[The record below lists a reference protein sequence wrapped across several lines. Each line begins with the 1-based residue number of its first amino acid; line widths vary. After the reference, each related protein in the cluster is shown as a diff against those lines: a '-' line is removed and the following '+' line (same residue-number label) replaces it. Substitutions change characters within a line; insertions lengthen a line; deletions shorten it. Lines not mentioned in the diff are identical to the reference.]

1 MRFVTGS
8 PKGTW
13 QPIMTADTTTE
24 SYWLNWRVL
33 VCAILVLFSAIISSL
48 IVLKYEVSRKKARNG
63 DKEGLNLKETSSTL
77 YEDEIWR
84 PCLKGIHPV
93 WLLGFRV
100 FAFVVLLVLL
110 ILTAT
115 EDGGSIFYFY
125 TQWTFAAVTIYFG
138 LGSLL
143 SMHGC
148 YQHLKKASGDKVGN
162 VDGDAEQGIY
172 DASTPPQGS
181 NPSNHEKGLGAP
193 QEHLVRQPASTWG
206 YIFQILFQM
215 IAGAV
220 MLTDC
225 VFWFIIVP
233 FLTIKDYNIN
243 LVSTMRYGFKLLG
256 EFLDFIPFNCP
267 LPLHMHMR
275 ILTLFFFNL
284 LQRFPWFRIGYF
296 CMWTIT
302 YVLFQWIVHAIV
314 KLWWPYPF
322 LDLSSPYAPL
332 CYFSM
337 ALLHIPCYGIFAL
350 IMKLKHSVLSTR
362 YPDSYLCV
370 T

>member
-48 IVLKYEVSRKKARNG
+48 IVLKYEVSREKARNG

-243 LVSTMRYGFKLLG
+243 LLIISMHTINAV
-256 EFLDFIPFNCP
+256 FLIGDTALNS
-267 LPLHMHMR
+267 L
-275 ILTLFFFNL
+275 
-284 LQRFPWFRIGYF
+284 RFPWFRIGYF

>member
-13 QPIMTADTTTE
+13 QPIITSDTTTQ

-33 VCAILVLFSAIISSL
+33 VCVIWVLLSAIFSSL
-48 IVLKYEVSRKKARNG
+48 IILKYEVSRKATGND
-63 DKEGLNLKETSSTL
+63 DKEEKKETLSTL

-115 EDGGSIFYFY
+115 ADGGSIFYFY

-143 SMHGC
+143 SIRGC
-148 YQHLKKASGDKVGN
+148 YQHLKEASGDKVRN
-162 VDGDAEQGIY
+162 VDGDAEQGTY
-172 DASTPPQGS
+172 DAPSTPPS
-181 NPSNHEKGLGAP
+181 FNTSTMTKDSKFH
-193 QEHLVRQPASTWG
+193 QEHLVRQPAGTWG
-206 YIFQILFQM
+206 FKAISFKIIFQM

-220 MLTDC
+220 VLTDC

-233 FLTIKDYNIN
+233 FLTMKDYNIN
-243 LVSTMRYGFKLLG
+243 LLIISMHTINAVFLLG
-256 EFLDFIPFNCP
+256 DASLNS
-267 LPLHMHMR
+267 L
-275 ILTLFFFNL
+275 
-284 LQRFPWFRIGYF
+284 RFPWFRIGYF
-296 CMWTIT
+296 CMLTIT
-302 YVLFQWIVHAIV
+302 YVILQWIVHAIV

-322 LDLSSPYAPL
+322 LDLSSSYAPL

-350 IMKLKHSVLSTR
+350 IMKLKHSVLFTR
-362 YPDSYLCV
+362 YPDSYLCIR
-370 T
+370 

>member
-13 QPIMTADTTTE
+13 QPIVTSDTTMK

-33 VCAILVLFSAIISSL
+33 VCAIWVLISAIVSL
-48 IVLKYEVSRKKARNG
+48 LIILRFEVSRKVARDDN
-63 DKEGLNLKETSSTL
+63 KERQREKSWTL
-77 YEDEIWR
+77 YEDEVWR

-115 EDGGSIFYFY
+115 ADGGSIFYFY
-125 TQWTFAAVTIYFG
+125 TQWTFAAITIYFG
-138 LGSLL
+138 HVYNLLGSLL

-148 YQHLKKASGDKVGN
+148 YQHHKKTSGDKVGN
-162 VDGDAEQGIY
+162 VDGDTEQGIY
-172 DASTPPQGS
+172 DAPTPPQSS
-181 NPSNHEKGLGAP
+181 NPSIHEKGLGAP
-193 QEHLVRQPASTWG
+193 QEHLVRQPAGTWG
-206 YIFQILFQM
+206 YIFQIIFQM
-215 IAGAV
+215 NAGAV

-233 FLTIKDYNIN
+233 FLSVKDYNIN
-243 LVSTMRYGFKLLG
+243 LLIISMHTINAVFLLG
-256 EFLDFIPFNCP
+256 DTALNS
-267 LPLHMHMR
+267 L
-275 ILTLFFFNL
+275 
-284 LQRFPWFRIGYF
+284 RFPWFRIGYF

-302 YVLFQWIVHAIV
+302 YVIFQWIVHAFV

-322 LDLSSPYAPL
+322 LDLSSRYAPL

-350 IMKLKHSVLSTR
+350 IMKLKHSVLLTR

-370 T
+370 R

>member
-1 MRFVTGS
+1 MRFMTGS

-13 QPIMTADTTTE
+13 QPIMTADTTTQ

-48 IVLKYEVSRKKARNG
+48 IILKYEVSRKKATRNG
-63 DKEGLNLKETSSTL
+63 NKEGEKETSSTL

-84 PCLKGIHPV
+84 PCLKGINPV

-100 FAFVVLLVLL
+100 FAFAVLLVLL
-110 ILTAT
+110 ILIAT

-148 YQHLKKASGDKVGN
+148 YQHLKKASGGKVGN
-162 VDGDAEQGIY
+162 VDGYAEQGIY
-172 DASTPPQGS
+172 DAPTPPQNS

-193 QEHLVRQPASTWG
+193 QEHLVRQTAGTWG

-215 IAGAV
+215 IGGAV

-243 LVSTMRYGFKLLG
+243 LVSTIMHTINAVFLLG
-256 EFLDFIPFNCP
+256 DTALNS
-267 LPLHMHMR
+267 L
-275 ILTLFFFNL
+275 
-284 LQRFPWFRIGYF
+284 RFPWFRIGYF

-302 YVLFQWIVHAIV
+302 YVIFQWIVHAIV

-362 YPDSYLCV
+362 YPDSYLCD

>member
-1 MRFVTGS
+1 KRNEVCDRLSEGHVAAHDDCGYNHTKLLAELEGFGLCHLGS
-8 PKGTW
+8 AFGY
-13 QPIMTADTTTE
+13 IF
-24 SYWLNWRVL
+24 
-33 VCAILVLFSAIISSL
+33 C
-48 IVLKYEVSRKKARNG
+48 EVSRKEARN
-63 DKEGLNLKETSSTL
+63 DNKESQKQTSSSL

-84 PCLKGIHPV
+84 PCLTGIHPV

-110 ILTAT
+110 VLTAT
-115 EDGGSIFYFY
+115 ADGGSIFYFY
-125 TQWTFAAVTIYFG
+125 TQWTFAAITIYFG

-148 YQHLKKASGDKVGN
+148 YQHHKKASGDKVEN

-172 DASTPPQGS
+172 DAPTPPQSS
-181 NPSNHEKGLGAP
+181 NPSTHEKGLGTP
-193 QEHLVRQPASTWG
+193 QEPLVRQPAGTWG

-215 IAGAV
+215 NAGAV

-243 LVSTMRYGFKLLG
+243 LLIISMHTINAVFLLG
-256 EFLDFIPFNCP
+256 DTALNS
-267 LPLHMHMR
+267 L
-275 ILTLFFFNL
+275 
-284 LQRFPWFRIGYF
+284 RFPWFRIGYF
-296 CMWTIT
+296 CMWTTT
-302 YVLFQWIVHAIV
+302 YVIFQWIVHAIV

-322 LDLSSPYAPL
+322 LDLSSPY
-332 CYFSM
+332 FSM
-337 ALLHIPCYGIFAL
+337 ALLHVPCYGIFAL

-362 YPDSYLCV
+362 YPDSYQCV
-370 T
+370 R